1 MTSNFQIVYEH
12 LVKVGEPISFGKNV
26 IIARRPDTYWGE
38 DRKVFY
44 EKTLEAVKQLGF
56 EIVDPDEIF
65 RCKCWYSE
73 DDERTLKMLEDGE
86 VYRCLS
92 FFGHYSPEFNVSF
105 YYVRKETAS
114 STSAVADLKEIER
127 EKINAQLKR
136 AKDIVKEKSA
146 EEMRKWAQEK
156 TYYQRTKEFSENE
169 QLVFDVLVLSGCSS
183 TYLEKLNLKKWNGE
197 SDFVNYVKNNQAD
210 RHQWYRA
217 FIAEC
222 LSSNNVNFYSYLQK
236 CQKIL
241 FAEQYPDDFKALSKK
256 LADSYD
262 KKEKKLK
269 ERLKE
274 LNNDNTEEA

>member
-1 MTSNFQIVYEH
+1 
-12 LVKVGEPISFGKNV
+12 
-26 IIARRPDTYWGE
+26 
-38 DRKVFY
+38 
-44 EKTLEAVKQLGF
+44 
-56 EIVDPDEIF
+56 
-65 RCKCWYSE
+65 
-73 DDERTLKMLEDGE
+73 
-86 VYRCLS
+86 
-92 FFGHYSPEFNVSF
+92 
-105 YYVRKETAS
+105 
-114 STSAVADLKEIER
+114 
-127 EKINAQLKR
+127 
-136 AKDIVKEKSA
+136 
-146 EEMRKWAQEK
+146 MRKWAQEK

-236 CQKIL
+236 CQEIL